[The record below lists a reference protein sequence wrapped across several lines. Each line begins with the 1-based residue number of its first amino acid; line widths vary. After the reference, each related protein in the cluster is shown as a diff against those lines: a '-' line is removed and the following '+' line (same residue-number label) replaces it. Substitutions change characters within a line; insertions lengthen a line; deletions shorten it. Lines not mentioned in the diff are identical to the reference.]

1 MAESSENNKKTLS
14 LKKGKLSL
22 NKDKLGLKGGIA
34 PKPQPGQGNSVVVVK
49 RSRGGAPASGSLT
62 DAERDRRLEA
72 IKRSEEIKK
81 QKEAEAKRIA
91 AEAEERANLKAAEES
106 QSRQE
111 LKPEPSE
118 PAAPIAKKKEVPT
131 TDDADAIAAQ
141 QVEKEAHHKV
151 KHKALPVKAAEE
163 ERPKPKSLDH
173 HARRNKK
180 ISVTDLE
187 RIGDDDDAFRFRRG
201 SKRDK
206 KKKEI
211 QPIEKVFR
219 VVELP
224 DIITVQELSNRM
236 SEKAATVIKELMRMG
251 TMATINQPLDADTAE
266 LVVTELGHTAKRITS
281 ESIEAGIIDSKEDE
295 PENMLPRP
303 PVVTIMGHVDH
314 GKTSLLDALRLT
326 DVAAGEA
333 GGITQHIG
341 AYQVKLP
348 SGQRITF
355 LDTPGHEAFTAM
367 RLRGAHVTDIV
378 VLVVAA
384 DDGIMEQTVEAINHA
399 KAAGAPIIVAI
410 NKIDKPGADP
420 TRVKNEL
427 LQHGL
432 VPEDMGGDTMTIE
445 VSAKQKIN
453 LDGLEETILLQAEF
467 LELKANPSREAKG
480 SVVESRMEK
489 GRGNVTTMLVQAG
502 TLNAG
507 DIVVAGTCYG
517 KVRALIND
525 KGKKIKEAGPA
536 MPVEVLGMNES
547 PVAGDTFVVV
557 KDEKSARQLCDMR
570 KQQAIAKSVK
580 PKMTLDQLFADSS
593 AGIKHLPI
601 IIKAD
606 VQGSV
611 EAISSSL
618 QKLSTEE
625 VKVNVI
631 HSGVGGITESD
642 VTLASASQA
651 IILGFN
657 VRANPQAKE
666 LANKNGIDI
675 RYYSVI
681 YNLVDEI
688 RAAMSG
694 MLSPTVK
701 EIFLGIAEV
710 RQVFN
715 LTKFGKVAGSYV
727 TEGLIKRA
735 AHARLLRDD
744 VVIYDGKL
752 KALKRFKEDASEVKQ
767 GFECGIS
774 FDKYEDLKVGD
785 KIEAYELIEEARE
798 L

>member
-1 MAESSENNKKTLS
+1 MAESSEKNKKTLS

-34 PKPQPGQGNSVVVVK
+34 PKPQPGQGSSVVVVK
-49 RSRGGAPASGSLT
+49 RSRGGASSPGSLT

-72 IKRSEEIKK
+72 IKKSEEIKK

-91 AEAEERANLKAAEES
+91 AEAEERANLKAAEEA
-106 QSRQE
+106 QARQKSE
-111 LKPEPSE
+111 PQASPAPSTKKPE
-118 PAAPIAKKKEVPT
+118 APIN
-131 TDDADAIAAQ
+131 DADKIAAQ
-141 QVEKEAHHKV
+141 QVEKEAHHKDHKV
-151 KHKALPVKAAEE
+151 KSKAVPVKSSEE
-163 ERPKPKSLDH
+163 ERPKPKTLDQH
-173 HARRNKK
+173 TRRNKK
-180 ISVTDLE
+180 ISVTDIE
-187 RIGDDDDAFRFRRG
+187 RISDDEDNFRFRRG
-201 SKRDK
+201 SKKDK
-206 KKKEI
+206 RKKET

-236 SEKAATVIKELMRMG
+236 SEKAATVIKELMKMG
-251 TMATINQPLDADTAE
+251 TMATINQLIDADTAE
-266 LVVTELGHTAKRITS
+266 LVITELGHTAKRITS
-281 ESIEAGIIDSKEDE
+281 ESIEAGIIDEKEDS
-295 PENMLPRP
+295 PENMIPRP

-341 AYQVKLP
+341 AYQVELP
-348 SGQRITF
+348 SRQKITF

-427 LQHGL
+427 LQHSL
-432 VPEDMGGDTMTIE
+432 VPEDMGGDIMTIE

-467 LELKANPSREAKG
+467 LELKANPNRDAKG

-502 TLNAG
+502 TLYAG

-517 KVRALIND
+517 KIRALIND

-557 KDEKSARQLCDMR
+557 KDEKSARQLCEMR
-570 KQQAIAKSVK
+570 RHQAIAKSAK
-580 PKMTLDQLFADSS
+580 PKMTLDQLFANSS
-593 AGIKHLPI
+593 AEIKHLPI

-611 EAISSSL
+611 EAISNSL
-618 QKLSTEE
+618 QKLATAE

-688 RAAMSG
+688 KAAMSG
-694 MLSPTVK
+694 MLSPSVK

-727 TEGLIKRA
+727 TEGLIKRNA
-735 AHARLLRDD
+735 SARLLRDD

-774 FDKYEDLKVGD
+774 FDKYEDIKVGD
-785 KIEAYELIEEARE
+785 KIEAYELIEEARQ